1 MNKKLK
7 DVYFFAIIFLVIDQA
22 IKFYLSS
29 KMVVNQSNI
38 LIKNFLNITYVHN
51 TGAAFSLFEGNTWL
65 LIGIGV
71 LAVIGLTIYIGK
83 LVHIGDFDMFTYS
96 LLLGGVLGN
105 LIDRIVHG
113 YVIDYISLNIF
124 GYHFPIFNFAD
135 VFICVGTFL
144 MVLDIIR
151 GEISENRSKKQ

>member
-7 DVYFFAIIFLVIDQA
+7 DVCFFAIIFLIVDQA
-22 IKFYLSS
+22 IKFYLST

-65 LIGIGV
+65 LILIGV
-71 LAVIGLTIYIGK
+71 IAVIGLIIYINR
-83 LVHIGDFDMFTYS
+83 LDYLGDFDMFTYS

-105 LIDRIVHG
+105 LIDRIVHR

-135 VFICVGTFL
+135 MCIVISVILIFISAFKGDL
-144 MVLDIIR
+144 WR
-151 GEISENRSKKQ
+151 E

>member
-29 KMVVNQSNI
+29 KMVVNQSTI
-38 LIKNFLNITYVHN
+38 LVKNFLSITYVHN

-71 LAVIGLTIYIGK
+71 LAIIGLTLYIGK

-105 LIDRIVHG
+105 LIDRIIHG
-113 YVIDYISLNIF
+113 YVVDYISLNLF

-135 VFICVGTFL
+135 MCIVVSVILIFVSALKGDL
-144 MVLDIIR
+144 WK
-151 GEISENRSKKQ
+151 E